1 MTCSLSPFAV
11 LLPEADLHGGVVC
24 AEEEAVREIHV
35 CLNKGH
41 QGFINIWK
49 GEKTLM
55 NTGYGKSNYR
65 VLRKLGTKHTLLH
78 TV

>member
-1 MTCSLSPFAV
+1 MSA
-11 LLPEADLHGGVVC
+11 
-24 AEEEAVREIHV
+24 
-35 CLNKGH
+35 KGH
-41 QGFINIWK
+41 QGFINTWK

-55 NTGYGKSNYR
+55 NTGYDKSSCR

>member
-1 MTCSLSPFAV
+1 MTCGLGPFAV
-11 LLPEADLHGGVVC
+11 LLPEVDPHGSGVC
-24 AEEEAVREIHV
+24 AEEVAVREIHV
-35 CLNKGH
+35 CAKGH
-41 QGFINIWK
+41 QGFINTWK

-55 NTGYGKSNYR
+55 NTGYDKSSCR